1 MNEAHSGAGGDPPA
15 SDPSEGRLDSW
26 KKIAA
31 YLKRDVSTVQR
42 WERREDMPVHRHLHD
57 KQGSVYAFRSEL
69 DAWWRS
75 RGMQVARDADGESE
89 PADGNAPGAG
99 IAAPASAR
107 GIHRFRRWWLAGGL
121 VLLLAAA
128 GVSVWFTA
136 QTAYWRNPLANA
148 RFTRLT
154 GISGTEQAAEISRD
168 GRLVAFLSDH
178 DGRTDVWVTEIGSGR
193 YRNLTQGG
201 VSGLINPLI
210 RTLGFSADGALLTI
224 WARRFDGSR
233 PGDIGIL
240 AVPPAGGPPQP
251 YLPEAA
257 ELAWSSDGERIV
269 YHTTAPGDPMFVRP
283 ARGGE
288 ARRIYVAPAGV
299 HCHFPVWSPDG
310 AFIYFARGVPP
321 DVWDVWRIRPSGEG
335 LERLSFHNAL
345 VTHPVFLDPRTLLYL
360 ATDAHGSGQWLYVM
374 DVERRVPHRISVGLE
389 RYTSLAAS
397 ADGTRLVATLANP
410 RFSLWSVAL
419 SGDGAVPATSAQP
432 LAPAGAGFS
441 PRLAANYLL
450 YVSWQGGR
458 NSIWRLADGSSSEL
472 WSGEHSTVVGA
483 PAIAPDGRRIA
494 FTVADR
500 DRTLLY
506 VMDDDGSHLRVA
518 SSSLALRG
526 NPAWAPD
533 GRSVVTAVLRDG
545 EPRLTSIAVDEG
557 TPLPLVSEY
566 SVDPAWSRDGA
577 FLIYSGADVG
587 TTFPLRAAAADGR
600 PHPLPTL
607 MLTRGA
613 RRVVFARD
621 RQAIV
626 ILRGEIGHK
635 NFWLV
640 DLDSGA
646 ERQLTEL
653 AADFVVRDFDISPDG
668 SRIVF
673 DRIEENSNIA
683 LIEHPR

>member
-1 MNEAHSGAGGDPPA
+1 M
-15 SDPSEGRLDSW
+15 
-26 KKIAA
+26 
-31 YLKRDVSTVQR
+31 
-42 WERREDMPVHRHLHD
+42 HRHLHD

-75 RGMQVARDADGESE
+75 RGMQVAQEAEGEGQSPDE
-89 PADGNAPGAG
+89 SPPRAG
-99 IAAPASAR
+99 ISAPAAAGAVRSR
-107 GIHRFRRWWLAGGL
+107 RRWWLAAA

-128 GVSVWFTA
+128 GAAVWLTA
-136 QTAYWRNPLANA
+136 QRGYYWRNPLANA

-154 GISGTEQAAEISRD
+154 DVSGTEQAAAISRD
-168 GRLVAFLSDH
+168 GRLAAYLSDH

-201 VSGLINPLI
+201 VNGLINPLV
-210 RTLGFSADGALLTI
+210 RALGFSADGALVTI
-224 WARRFDGSR
+224 WARKSDGSR

-240 AVPPAGGPPQP
+240 AVPPAGGPLQA
-251 YLPEAA
+251 YLPEAG

-269 YHTTAPGDPMFVRP
+269 YHTTAPGDPLFVRP

-299 HCHFPVWSPDG
+299 HCHFPLWSPDD
-310 AFIYFARGVPP
+310 AFIYFSRGVPP

-345 VTHPVFLDPRTLLYL
+345 VTHPVFLDRRTLLYL
-360 ATDAHGSGQWLYVM
+360 ATDAPGSGQWLYVM
-374 DVERRVPHRISVGLE
+374 DVEQRLPHRISVGLE

-419 SGDGAVPATSAQP
+419 SDGAAPATTARP
-432 LAPAGAGFS
+432 LEPAGAGFS
-441 PRLAANYLL
+441 PRLGASYLL

-458 NSIWRLADGSSSEL
+458 TGIWKLADGSSREL
-472 WSGEHSTVVGA
+472 WSGAHSTIVGA

-494 FTVADR
+494 FIAADGE
-500 DRTLLY
+500 RTLLY
-506 VMDDDGSHLRVA
+506 VMDSDGNRARVVTG
-518 SSSLALRG
+518 SLALRG

-533 GRSVVTAVLRDG
+533 GRSVVSAVLYEG
-545 EPRLTSIAVDEG
+545 EPRLVSISVDDG
-557 TPLPLVSEY
+557 TPLPLVGEY
-566 SVDPAWSRDGA
+566 SVDPAWSPDGA
-577 FLIYSGADVG
+577 FLVYSGADVG

-621 RQAIV
+621 RRAIV

-640 DLDSGA
+640 DLQSGA
-646 ERQLTEL
+646 ERQLTGL
-653 AADFVVRDFDISPDG
+653 AADFVIRDFDVSPDG

-683 LIEHPR
+683 LIERPR